1 MSLGN
6 GKGKPAL
13 ILAACCLLLFPGLL
27 AIAAQNEGDEAAEFG
42 RAQAA
47 QKQGDFKSAE
57 QIYLK
62 LLTHDPDLFP
72 AQFGLGAN
80 YYLERNYEKSN
91 TYLLKALQKQPDMFP
106 ALSLVGSN
114 FLKLGEPEQAVPYLK
129 RAVRVQPADEYA
141 NHNLANAEFLAGDYQ
156 AAYADYVRF
165 LHVAGRHDD
174 AISWYGLGEI
184 SLLLSR
190 EVSGQLGDVPTTDP
204 ARLRF
209 LSSVYEELE
218 EWGLAASRLKMLE
231 SQPSWSLWAKLHL
244 GQVYLH
250 MPDPP
255 HAIEKFQQVL
265 ASDPDSAE
273 ARFGVGVCLLLQG
286 KQETALPELVTAARR
301 DPWLFS
307 HPESIQQIA
316 SASHV
321 TIAPETG
328 ASGNALVDAF
338 IGQLVSPGT
347 DSNSAQSKSFVALLR
362 TACAERHKE
371 NEKKVDAALRP
382 GTPSKARLSLAEG
395 LLEEGDNAG
404 ASDLLRKSAPSAQ
417 SDRDLYAILEAK
429 LALADGNTLDAA
441 QAMLP
446 LLRSKQPPENVL
458 TISTLLQQAGKQAM
472 GEVIRISPDS
482 ANAHLLQA
490 QIEDARHHTAQ
501 AISEYQQA
509 VQAAPDD
516 STTHFKL
523 GDYLWQ
529 VGKFEE
535 AIVALQH
542 GVNLDRH
549 NAAAY
554 YQLGD
559 CYVNLAEPQKALPF
573 LKEAVGLDPTLDAA
587 YKDLGKI
594 YYDQGN
600 FDDSIQVLKK
610 VVARDSDGSVNY
622 LLFRDYSRLK
632 NAPEAAAC
640 MAKFQEL
647 KKAHTNKELFNA
659 ELAQSQGKNPGESTP
674 APSASDAPPAD
685 QPGGQKPN

>member
-1 MSLGN
+1 MRPWTGE
-6 GKGKPAL
+6 GKPAL
-13 ILAACCLLLFPGLL
+13 LLVACGLLFFTGV
-27 AIAAQNEGDEAAEFG
+27 AAYAAQNEDEAAEIG
-42 RAQAA
+42 SAQAA
-47 QKQGDFKSAE
+47 QKQHDYKAAE
-57 QIYLK
+57 EIYLK
-62 LLTHDPDLFP
+62 LLAHDPDLFP
-72 AQFGLGAN
+72 AQFGLGAD
-80 YYLERNYEKSN
+80 YYLEREYDKSN
-91 TYLLKALQKQPDMFP
+91 TYLLKALKTQPDMFP
-106 ALSLVGSN
+106 ALSIVGSN
-114 FLKLGEPEQAVPYLK
+114 YLKLGEPEQAVPYLK
-129 RAVRVQPADEYA
+129 RAVRIQPADEYA
-141 NHNLANAEFLAGDYQ
+141 NHNLANAEFLAGDYR

-165 LHVAGRHDD
+165 LQVPGRRDD
-174 AISWYGLGEI
+174 AISWYGFGEI
-184 SLLLSR
+184 ALLLSR

-231 SQPSWSLWAKLHL
+231 IQPAWGTWAKLHL

-250 MPDPP
+250 LPDLPQ
-255 HAIEKFQQVL
+255 AVEKFQQVL
-265 ASDPDSAE
+265 ASEPDSAE
-273 ARFGVGVCLLLQG
+273 AHFGNGVGLLLQG
-286 KQETALPELVTAARR
+286 KQELALPELVAAARR

-307 HPESIQQIA
+307 HLESIQQIA

-321 TIAPETG
+321 AISPETK

-338 IGQLVSPGT
+338 IGQLASSSANP
-347 DSNSAQSKSFVALLR
+347 DAAQSKSFLTVLH

-371 NEKKVDAALRP
+371 NEGKVEAALRP
-382 GTPSKARLSLAEG
+382 GTHVKARLSLAES

-404 ASDLLRKSAPSAQ
+404 ASDLLRKSPPSTQ
-417 SDRDLYAILEAK
+417 SDRDLYSILEAK
-429 LALADGNTLDAA
+429 LAVASGNTLDAA

-458 TISTLLQQAGKQAM
+458 TLSTLLQQAGKQAM

-482 ANAHLLQA
+482 AFAHLLQA

-509 VQAAPDD
+509 VQAAPNDP
-516 STTHFKL
+516 TTHFKL

-529 VGKFEE
+529 SGKFEE
-535 AIVALQH
+535 SIVALQH
-542 GVNLDRH
+542 GVNLDQH

-559 CYVNLAEPQKALPF
+559 CYVNLAEPKKALPF
-573 LKEAVGLDPTLDAA
+573 LAAAVRLDPTLDAA

-600 FDDSIQVLKK
+600 FDESIQVLNK

-659 ELAQSQGKNPGESTP
+659 ELAQSQGKNPAESIP
-674 APSASDAPPAD
+674 APPAPNAPPAD
-685 QPGGQKPN
+685 QPSDQKPN